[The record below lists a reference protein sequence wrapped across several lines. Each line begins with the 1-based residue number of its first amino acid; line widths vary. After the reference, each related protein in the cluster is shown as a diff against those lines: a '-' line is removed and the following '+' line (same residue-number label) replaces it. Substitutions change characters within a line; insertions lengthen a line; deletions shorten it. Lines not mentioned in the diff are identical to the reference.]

1 MLHLTTVGERIQFL
15 MILEDLEYEP
25 LIEDAVVVEENV
37 VVVVVVVGVV

>member
-25 LIEDAVVVEENV
+25 LNEGAVVVEENV
-37 VVVVVVVGVV
+37 VVGVV